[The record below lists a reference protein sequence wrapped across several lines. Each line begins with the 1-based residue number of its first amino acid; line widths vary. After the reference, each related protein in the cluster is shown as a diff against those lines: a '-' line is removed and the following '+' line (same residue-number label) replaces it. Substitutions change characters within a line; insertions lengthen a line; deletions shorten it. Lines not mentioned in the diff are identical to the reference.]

1 MFHFLYFR
9 MRLVHIIGIV
19 LLLVNA
25 FLFTEEITSQV
36 IQLVLVFALVLH
48 DVDEKKWGV
57 NLTKTVEK
65 ELSHMNLDSKLN
77 VNTTWGKENGS
88 ILKLVDN
95 FKNSIKRVIE
105 LIIASAK
112 NSEKNINSLE
122 SISNSLDTCSQD
134 MQKKIDATYQE
145 TKRVNEF
152 LDNFIG
158 EIDKTKE
165 RQGQMSEIT
174 VEIQDFLTSIQNLI
188 QELFNHNENLLQH
201 FESLQNSTNAITN
214 MVQTVANIA
223 DQTNLLALNA
233 AIEAAR
239 AGEHGRGFAVVADE
253 IRKLAEST
261 QNSLDEIN
269 ANVKS
274 ITGEVNQSTQALDS
288 NKETMSELIAQ
299 NQNAEQKLNTFK
311 HIFDLN
317 FESIKTII
325 TNSHDAKNLVENV
338 CDDVSKIV
346 HFSDTNLSNSE
357 NIKAISKEIKGNF
370 AELEKGI
377 ALFGNKV

>member
-1 MFHFLYFR
+1 
-9 MRLVHIIGIV
+9 
-19 LLLVNA
+19 
-25 FLFTEEITSQV
+25 
-36 IQLVLVFALVLH
+36 
-48 DVDEKKWGV
+48 
-57 NLTKTVEK
+57 
-65 ELSHMNLDSKLN
+65 
-77 VNTTWGKENGS
+77 
-88 ILKLVDN
+88 
-95 FKNSIKRVIE
+95 
-105 LIIASAK
+105 
-112 NSEKNINSLE
+112 
-122 SISNSLDTCSQD
+122 
-134 MQKKIDATYQE
+134 
-145 TKRVNEF
+145 
-152 LDNFIG
+152 
-158 EIDKTKE
+158 
-165 RQGQMSEIT
+165 MSEIT